1 MKRPLAAVLA
11 ALLALTVSG
20 CETTQR
26 ISEGAYRNA
35 VTGGTVDELKA
46 QGIELRKRP
55 DCKTPETETRS
66 VVRVNCTAHT
76 WTGEPVTVDGVA
88 YRADTGRPHE
98 SYVVTVGGREV
109 VRKDCL
115 GAGCR

>member
-1 MKRPLAAVLA
+1 MNRLLAAVLA
-11 ALLALTVSG
+11 VPLALAVSG

-46 QGIELRKRP
+46 QGIELRERP
-55 DCKTPETETRS
+55 DCTTPETGAHS

-76 WTGEPVTVDGVA
+76 WTGEPVIVAGVA